1 MTRGTLLGYTPAARD
16 MATPQDRERS
26 LWHIGTGTE
35 DYFLLAR
42 GALREGDRPIEWTED
57 SAQRAVAT
65 WWLDG
70 VARMQLFLILMNFG
84 AFDLGDELAQR
95 QRLARLLQSGVL
107 VALRRPHDPL
117 PQTES
122 DDDDDDDNGG
132 GGGPRPQEKTWI
144 EVELVSAAGLAF
156 ANRRVKIELPDGS
169 SVERTTDAQG
179 LCRADGIDPGT
190 CKVTLLDIDKVAWRP
205 A

>member
-1 MTRGTLLGYTPAARD
+1 

-26 LWHIGTGTE
+26 LWHIGTGTG
-35 DYFLLAR
+35 DYFLLPR
-42 GALREGDRPIEWTED
+42 GSLRATDHPVEWTED
-57 SAQRAVAT
+57 SAQRAVAS

-70 VARMQLFLILMNFG
+70 VARMQLLMVLMRFG
-84 AFDLGDELAQR
+84 AFDLGDEAAQR

-122 DDDDDDDNGG
+122 DDDDDDDHGG
-132 GGGPRPQEKTWI
+132 GNGPRPQEKTWI
-144 EVELVSAAGLAF
+144 EVQLLTDAGQAF
-156 ANRRVKIELPDGS
+156 ANRRVKIELPDGTA
-169 SVERTTDAQG
+169 VERTTDAQG

-190 CKVTLLDIDKVAWRP
+190 CKVTLLDVDKVAWRP